1 VSARRARPRGF
12 TLVEVLIV
20 LVLTSLITLTLFS
33 AFRTG
38 IKAWRTAEDHLQRVE
53 GARQLLNVMHRHLLQ
68 AAPVI
73 LLFPDRTEFAFSG
86 TAYSL
91 RYVAPLS
98 MSAGSELY
106 VIELF
111 SGEGGS
117 PGVWGSF
124 VPYTPEGMDPAS
136 ADAEASLISEDLR
149 LSFLFYGATDESGE
163 EIGWTDSWIGR
174 AAFPQLVR
182 ISFTGG
188 RHAMP
193 PVVMRVGAG

>member
-1 VSARRARPRGF
+1 MNACPARARGF

-38 IKAWRTAEDHLQRVE
+38 IKSWRTAEDHLQRVE
-53 GARQLLNVMHRHLLQ
+53 GARQLLNVVHRHLFQ
-68 AAPVI
+68 VSPVV
-73 LLFPDRTEFAFSG
+73 LMFPDRTEFAFSG
-86 TAYSL
+86 TASSL

-98 MSAGSELY
+98 MSAGGELY
-106 VIELF
+106 VVELF
-111 SGEGGS
+111 SDEGGS
-117 PGVWGSF
+117 PGVWGRF
-124 VPYTPEGMDPAS
+124 VPYSPQGMDEAS
-136 ADAEASLISEDLR
+136 TDTEASLISEDMVI
-149 LSFLFYGATDESGE
+149 SFQYYGATDASGE
-163 EIGWTDSWIGR
+163 EIGWGDSWAGR
-174 AAFPQLVR
+174 PEFPQLVR

>member
-1 VSARRARPRGF
+1 MRRASRAGARGF

-20 LVLTSLITLTLFS
+20 LVLTSLVTLTLFS

-53 GARQLLNVMHRHLLQ
+53 GARQLLNVLHRHLFQ
-68 AAPVI
+68 VSPVI
-73 LLFPDRTEFAFSG
+73 LVLPDRTEFSFSG
-86 TAYSL
+86 TGSSL

-111 SGEGGS
+111 SADDGS

-124 VPYTPEGMDPAS
+124 VPYVPEEMDP
-136 ADAEASLISEDLR
+136 DVAEASLVSEELR
-149 LSFLFYGATDESGE
+149 VGFLYYGATDESGQE
-163 EIGWTDSWIGR
+163 TGWSDSWIGR
-174 AAFPQLVR
+174 TGFPQLVHIR
-182 ISFTGG
+182 FTGG

>member
-1 VSARRARPRGF
+1 VSACGARARGF

-53 GARQLLNVMHRHLLQ
+53 GARQLLNVVHRHLLQ
-68 AAPVI
+68 VVPVV
-73 LLFPDRTEFAFSG
+73 LVFPDRTEFAFSG
-86 TAYSL
+86 TASSL

-106 VIELF
+106 VVELF
-111 SGEGGS
+111 SDEGRR
-117 PGVWGSF
+117 PGVWGRF
-124 VPYTPEGMDPAS
+124 VPYVAEGMDPAAES
-136 ADAEASLISEDLR
+136 ADDSLISEELR
-149 LSFLFYGATDESGE
+149 VGFLYYGATDESGQE
-163 EIGWTDSWIGR
+163 MGWTDTWTGR
-174 AAFPQLVR
+174 ATFPLLVR

-188 RHAMP
+188 THAMP
-193 PVVMRVGAG
+193 PVVMRAGAG